1 MKSKFPGFPP
11 ETRKFLR
18 NLKRNNRREWFQP
31 RKETFDE
38 VVKTPMTELVLAL
51 GEAMRDFAPELNT
64 DPKKAVY
71 RIYRD
76 TRFSKDKTP
85 YKTWIAAVFSPR
97 GFPKHSAAGAYFHIG
112 PDEILTGGGI
122 YSPGPPEL
130 RALRQHI
137 GDGAEEL
144 RAILGSGTFRKTFGE
159 MSGERLKRV
168 PKGFAPDHPAAD
180 LLVHKQFLAGTYL
193 DPAVAETPMLY
204 SQLVKVFKTM
214 MPFLRFLNTPLKPA
228 K

>member
-38 VVKTPMTELVLAL
+38 VVKEPMTELVLAL
-51 GEAMRDFAPELNT
+51 GETLRDVAPELNT

-76 TRFSKDKTP
+76 TRFAKDKSP
-85 YKTWIAAVFSPR
+85 YKTWTAAVFSPR
-97 GFPKHSAAGAYFHIG
+97 GYPKHAAAGAYFHVG
-112 PDEILTGGGI
+112 PDEILVGGGI
-122 YSPGPPEL
+122 YAPGSNEL
-130 RALRQHI
+130 RALREHI
-137 GDGAEEL
+137 GDNADEL
-144 RAILGSGTFRKTFGE
+144 RAILGDKTFRKTFGE

-168 PKGFAPDHPAAD
+168 PKGFPAHHPAAD
-180 LLVHKQFLAGTYL
+180 LLVYKQFLAGANL
-193 DPAVAETPMLY
+193 DPAMAETPKLY
-204 SQLVKVFKTM
+204 THLVKLFSTL